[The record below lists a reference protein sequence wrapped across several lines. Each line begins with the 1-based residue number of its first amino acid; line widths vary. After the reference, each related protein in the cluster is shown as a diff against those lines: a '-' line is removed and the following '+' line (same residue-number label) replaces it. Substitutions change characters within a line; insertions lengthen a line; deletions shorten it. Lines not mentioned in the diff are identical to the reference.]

1 MVYPSSVPSSISSS
15 ERGTC
20 RRKYAMEHDVQL
32 AEGYDHIFH
41 DLEPFRGMELPE
53 SSEFK
58 TKFDW

>member
-1 MVYPSSVPSSISSS
+1 
-15 ERGTC
+15 
-20 RRKYAMEHDVQL
+20 MEHDVQL